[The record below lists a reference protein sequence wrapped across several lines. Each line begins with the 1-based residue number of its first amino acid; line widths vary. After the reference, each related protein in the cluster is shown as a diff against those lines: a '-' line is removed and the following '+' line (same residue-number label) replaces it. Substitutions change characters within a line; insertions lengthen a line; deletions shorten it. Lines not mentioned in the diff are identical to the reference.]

1 MLSEETV
8 KQIFFQSDRP
18 RKDPLIADEVDIM
31 QFAHN
36 IESYVAVECARN
48 EHARCVA
55 IVKEMNRAVGEA
67 LDNWP
72 PGGHRLHRSLAA
84 GPWRWK
90 ERGW

>member
-36 IESYVAVECARN
+36 IELYVAVEYARK
-48 EHARCVA
+48 EHARCVE
-55 IVKEMNRAVGEA
+55 IVGHLNREVAKA
-67 LDNWP
+67 LDSQRP
-72 PGGHRLHRSLAA
+72 
-84 GPWRWK
+84 K
-90 ERGW
+90 

>member
-18 RKDPLIADEVDIM
+18 RKDPLLADEVDIM

-36 IESYVAVECARN
+36 IEAFVAVEVKRA

-55 IVKEMNRAVGEA
+55 IVKDMNVAVGNA
-67 LDNWP
+67 LENQRP
-72 PGGHRLHRSLAA
+72 V
-84 GPWRWK
+84 
-90 ERGW
+90 